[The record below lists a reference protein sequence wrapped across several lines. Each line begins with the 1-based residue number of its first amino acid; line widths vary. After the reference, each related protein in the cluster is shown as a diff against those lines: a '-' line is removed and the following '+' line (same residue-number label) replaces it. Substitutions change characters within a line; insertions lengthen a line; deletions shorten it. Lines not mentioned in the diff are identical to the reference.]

1 MAIAHKTIVA
11 GLLLGGALAVYNLPG
26 CAPFA
31 QNKAR
36 EAYNGVQQMLGNPV
50 NQEDAPYR
58 QPEVSEIDSN
68 GRVIRGPSSSESIP
82 GGEAAKGLALL
93 VAAGAGLVL
102 CKRLANGQ
110 LTQASNP
117 QPGGHP

>member
-1 MAIAHKTIVA
+1 MAIAPKTIVA

-36 EAYNGVQQMLGNPV
+36 EAYNGVQQMLGNQVSESDDP
-50 NQEDAPYR
+50 PYR

-68 GRVIRGPSSSESIP
+68 GRVIRGPSSSESTP

-93 VAAGAGLVL
+93 VAAGAGLALV
-102 CKRLANGQ
+102 KRLANGT
-110 LTQASNP
+110 LTQEEP
-117 QPGGHP
+117 RR